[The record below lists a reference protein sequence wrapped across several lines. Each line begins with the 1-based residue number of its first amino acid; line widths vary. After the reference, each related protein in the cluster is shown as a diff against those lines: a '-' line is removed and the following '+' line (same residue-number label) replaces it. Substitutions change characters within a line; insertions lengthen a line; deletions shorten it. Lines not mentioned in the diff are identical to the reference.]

1 MSTKRPVTESMNINR
16 QFGCRCPITEIHD
29 RVIPA
34 MTRMIPSMTRMIP
47 SMTERRRL
55 PAVMMAC
62 LFLCSLA
69 TTVHAEL
76 LSFAESGKPEDPG
89 LELLQEE
96 AHDIIYFTEKAGGG
110 WAKVQLLDFPG
121 RKPPSSPDGTL
132 RISVL
137 GYEDI
142 EFVVKWKEIERIDLW
157 EERLEKETD
166 ERIAKG
172 DFVGAYPFLSVLI
185 RDFPNRNGLRALR
198 TGFLW
203 QDAIARAKRGELG
216 STLAMLEELRN
227 YAPEFQRSNVIK
239 AMSGIADR
247 YMASLL
253 TDQKLDLA
261 QQLMARLEKDY
272 QNDRLPAVKK
282 WRAKFREMAT
292 AKQKEATVAMNEER
306 YREARQLARESIYLD
321 PTLEGGEQLFR
332 EIHRRYPMVNVG
344 VLQSATELEPT
355 RIDNWAARRAGRL
368 IYRTLFEIQ
377 GAGPEGGE
385 YDFIFGEAEM
395 SPDRLGFD
403 LLIDPAKLNP
413 PLNRIRGF
421 YLADVIGDRAR
432 PTKPSYFSPWASAV
446 KSIALDGPQ
455 QVSFKLNRPH
465 VLPTCLLQVPVDGSW
480 FGGKPGSPTG
490 DYVREKIKDD
500 AKLIR
505 YTLAGEPKTP
515 DQPREI
521 VERRLASGSEGVS
534 SLLQGEVDVLDQLFP
549 ADAVRLSKSKK
560 IRVVNYPL
568 PTVHM
573 LVPCSDHPYLAE
585 RTFRRALVYGTNRED
600 ILAGELLEGLESE
613 GCRVLSGPFPAGIE
627 LNDPL
632 GYAYDQDLLPRNYE
646 PPLAK
651 LLIALN
657 ESQMKALAARNK
669 EKVPE
674 LTPIRL
680 AHPADNLSRVACEA
694 ISSQWELLGLK
705 VELVEL
711 PVGQTFP
718 GDDEDIADLVYV
730 SAAVW
735 EPVIDARR
743 VLGPEGLAKSSD
755 QLVGLGLRR
764 IEEARNWREVRDG
777 LVGLHFIAHHE
788 LPILPL
794 WQMVDSYAYRRELIG
809 VGRDIVSLYQ
819 NAEKWRLG
827 Q

>member
-1 MSTKRPVTESMNINR
+1 MSTKRLVTKSMNNNV
-16 QFGCRCPITEIHD
+16 QPSCRTLMAKT
-29 RVIPA
+29 RALVVPA
-34 MTRMIPSMTRMIP
+34 II
-47 SMTERRRL
+47 
-55 PAVMMAC
+55 AC
-62 LFLCSLA
+62 LFVSRLA
-69 TTVHAEL
+69 SSAHADL
-76 LSFAESGKPEDPG
+76 LSFAETGKPEDPG

-96 AHDIIYFTEKAGGG
+96 SHDIVFFTEKSGGG

-121 RKPPSSPDGTL
+121 RKPPNDPDGTIRL
-132 RISVL
+132 SVL

-142 EFVVKWKEIERIDLW
+142 DFVAKWKEIERIDLW
-157 EERLEKETD
+157 EERLEREAN
-166 ERIAKG
+166 ERIASG

-185 RDFPNRNGLRALR
+185 RDFPERSGLREIR
-198 TGFLW
+198 TDFLW
-203 QDAIARAKRGELG
+203 RDAIARAKRGELG
-216 STLAMLEELRN
+216 PTLAMLEELRN
-227 YAPEFQRSNVIK
+227 YAPEFQRSTVIK

-247 YMASLL
+247 YIAALV
-253 TDQKLDLA
+253 TEGKLDLG
-261 QQLMARLEKDY
+261 QQLLARLEKDY

-282 WRAKFREMAT
+282 WRGNFREMAT
-292 AKQKEATVAMNEER
+292 AKQEAAKTAMEEER
-306 YREARQLARESIYLD
+306 YREARKLARESIYVD
-321 PTLEGGEQLFR
+321 PTLEGGEALFR

-344 VLQSATELEPT
+344 VLQSAIELEPT

-385 YDFIFGEAEM
+385 YDFIFGDAEM
-395 SPDRLGFD
+395 SPDRMEFD
-403 LLIDPAKLNP
+403 LMINPEKLLP

-421 YLADVIGDRAR
+421 YLADVIADRAR
-432 PTKPSYFSPWASAV
+432 PEKPSYFSPWASAV
-446 KSIALDGPQ
+446 KSIGLDGPK

-480 FGGKPGSPTG
+480 FGGEPGSPTG
-490 DYVREKIKDD
+490 DYVREKLEAD
-500 AKLIR
+500 AKLTR
-505 YTLAGEPKTP
+505 YVLSGEPKTP

-521 VERRLASGSEGVS
+521 VETRLDSGSDGVS
-534 SLLQGEVDVLDQLFP
+534 ALLQGEVDVLDQLFP
-549 ADAVRLSKSKK
+549 ADAVRLSKSKN

-585 RTFRRALVYGTNRED
+585 RTFRRALVYGINRED

-632 GYAYDQDLLPRNYE
+632 GYAYDQELLPRNYE

-651 LLIALN
+651 LLIAMN
-657 ESQMKALAARNK
+657 ESQMKALAARKK
-669 EKVPE
+669 EKLPK

-680 AHPADNLSRVACEA
+680 AYPADNLSRVACEA
-694 ISSQWELLGLK
+694 ISSQWKLLGLT
-705 VELVEL
+705 VQLVEM

-718 GDDEDIADLVYV
+718 NEDQDIADIVYV

-764 IEEARNWREVRDG
+764 IEEARNWREVRNG

-809 VGRDIVSLYQ
+809 VGSDIVSLYQ
-819 NAEKWRLG
+819 NAEDWRLG
-827 Q
+827 P